1 MDAAE
6 LDTETER
13 VTVMS
18 YKILLCDDEPH
29 ILRAAQIK
37 LERNGLDVRT
47 AFDGEEG
54 WRILQEWTPDVMVT
68 DFQMPRLDGLGLI
81 VRCRADEA
89 TRGLKII
96 MLSAK
101 GYELSEAEIVAKYGV
116 SKLLRKPF
124 SPRELLSHV
133 QELVEV
139 DALATTAG
147 S

>member
-1 MDAAE
+1 
-6 LDTETER
+6 
-13 VTVMS
+13 MS
-18 YKILLCDDEPH
+18 YKVLLCDDEPH

-37 LERNGLDVRT
+37 LQRNGFDVRT

-68 DFQMPRLDGLGLI
+68 DYQMPRLDGLGLI
-81 VRCRADEA
+81 ARCRADEA
-89 TRGLKII
+89 TRSLKII

-101 GYELSEAEIVAKYGV
+101 GYELSEAEIVATYGV

-133 QELVEV
+133 QELVETG
-139 DALATTAG
+139 ALAAAAG
-147 S
+147 SP